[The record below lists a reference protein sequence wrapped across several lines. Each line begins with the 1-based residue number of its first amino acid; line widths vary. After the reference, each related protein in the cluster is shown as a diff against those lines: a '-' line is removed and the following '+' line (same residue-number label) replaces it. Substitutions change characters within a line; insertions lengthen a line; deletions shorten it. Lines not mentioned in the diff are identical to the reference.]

1 MTINDNEFEPS
12 DKFKSYIPDMLN
24 MKIEPNEQD
33 KRRGTPY
40 LKLTCKLD
48 DLRHKNKVIQ
58 MLNMFA
64 LNHAMDYEQSQS
76 AIEKYKYKV
85 FAYTNAI
92 DKIKKE
98 YGNYDLIHVNSLLNK
113 KIVGKSIAE
122 RLNRW
127 VKACVI
133 EDGVLYYPF
142 MNLSNIPKD
151 EMMRMLSDEE
161 LYSNEVFH
169 LTFKKWPMKK
179 IFYVRDDENDVFKHV
194 KNDEENDKDTTKVE
208 EVCERTLNKN
218 SNVFVIEPYP
228 SDSSEVSAENENNE
242 DKVNV
247 LENIKTIE
255 KRIYESDVMIKHML
269 NEIKSDVEKVT
280 TIRNKDILKT
290 PFKVQENVT
299 KTHKKRSWFGKVLKV
314 ATSILCV
321 SIAIE
326 IFNMRTNYNET
337 ETCT

>member
-1 MTINDNEFEPS
+1 MTINENEFEPS
-12 DKFKSYIPDMLN
+12 DKFKSYISDMLN
-24 MKIEPNEQD
+24 MKSEPNEQD

-64 LNHAMDYEQSQS
+64 LNHAMGYEQSQS

-98 YGNYDLIHVNSLLNK
+98 YDNYDLIHVNSLLNK

-127 VKACVI
+127 VKACVT
-133 EDGVLYYPF
+133 EDGVLYYPL

-151 EMMRMLSDEE
+151 EMMRMLSDED
-161 LYSNEVFH
+161 LYSNEFFH

-179 IFYVRDDENDVFKHV
+179 LFYVHDDENDVFKHL
-194 KNDEENDKDTTKVE
+194 KNDDENDKDTTNVE
-208 EVCERTLNKN
+208 EVCERTFKN
-218 SNVFVIEPYP
+218 SNVFVTEPYP
-228 SDSSEVSAENENNE
+228 RDSSEVSSENENNE
-242 DKVNV
+242 DTVNV

-255 KRIYESDVMIKHML
+255 KSIYESDVMIKHIL
-269 NEIKSDVEKVT
+269 DEIKSEVEKVT

-290 PFKVQENVT
+290 HFKVQENVT